1 MIEVQPSAPSEAQPV
16 EDLDVLVVGAG
27 FSGLYQLHR
36 LRQQGFSVRLFEAGA
51 DLGGIWYW
59 NCYPGARVDTHVPMY
74 EFSSEDLWRDWTWTE
89 RFPSWEELRRYFK
102 YVDQRL
108 DLSKDVV
115 FNTRVE
121 AADFD
126 EDRRQWVVRTQDGGL
141 VRTRFL
147 VLCTGFAAKPYIPD
161 LKGLDRFEGV
171 KHHTAWWPQD
181 GLDMTDK
188 RVGFLL
194 DLGQSPLRSTVLMNV
209 MRTLI
214 RTSAAD
220 KHFERIKT
228 RMPRADKDMD
238 AMTPEFMRMLLES
251 FREGLRA
258 SAKGPQSDAR
268 VYGEPWTFKLSD
280 IRVPVSIWHG
290 THDAQVPVSIG
301 RYYAA
306 HIPNARATFPE
317 GEGHVSIVT
326 NYLEAIIGDLRA

>member
-1 MIEVQPSAPSEAQPV
+1 MDSSAPIPLSRTRPDGALARTMQTVKLKDGRRLGFAEFGSSKAFPIFYFHGWPGSRLEAGFFNIPHVQMIGVDRPGYGLSDPHANRKLSDFPKDI
-16 EDLDVLVVGAG
+16 EQLADHLGHNRFAVVGMSGGGPYAAACAHYFRDRAIKVAIIAG
-27 FSGLYQLHR
+27 LGPP
-36 LRQQGFSVRLFEAGA
+36 EA
-51 DLGGIWYW
+51 
-59 NCYPGARVDTHVPMY
+59 PG
-74 EFSSEDLWRDWTWTE
+74 
-89 RFPSWEELRRYFK
+89 
-102 YVDQRL
+102 
-108 DLSKDVV
+108 
-115 FNTRVE
+115 
-121 AADFD
+121 
-126 EDRRQWVVRTQDGGL
+126 
-141 VRTRFL
+141 
-147 VLCTGFAAKPYIPD
+147 
-161 LKGLDRFEGV
+161 
-171 KHHTAWWPQD
+171 
-181 GLDMTDK
+181 MTDK

-228 RMPRADKDMD
+228 RMPRATKDMD

-268 VYGEPWTFKLSD
+268 VYGEPWSFNLSD

-301 RYYAA
+301 RYYAE

-326 NYLEAIIGDLRA
+326 NYLEAIIGDLRAT

>member
-1 MIEVQPSAPSEAQPV
+1 MQTVKLKDGRRLGFAEFGSSKAFPIFYFHGWPGSRLEAGFFNIPHVQMIGVDRPGYGLSDPHANRKLSDFPKDIEQLADHLGHNRFA
-16 EDLDVLVVGAG
+16 VVGMSGGGPYAAACAHYFRDRAIKVAIIAG
-27 FSGLYQLHR
+27 LGPP
-36 LRQQGFSVRLFEAGA
+36 EA
-51 DLGGIWYW
+51 
-59 NCYPGARVDTHVPMY
+59 PG
-74 EFSSEDLWRDWTWTE
+74 
-89 RFPSWEELRRYFK
+89 
-102 YVDQRL
+102 
-108 DLSKDVV
+108 
-115 FNTRVE
+115 
-121 AADFD
+121 
-126 EDRRQWVVRTQDGGL
+126 
-141 VRTRFL
+141 
-147 VLCTGFAAKPYIPD
+147 
-161 LKGLDRFEGV
+161 
-171 KHHTAWWPQD
+171 
-181 GLDMTDK
+181 MTDK

-228 RMPRADKDMD
+228 RMPRATKDMD

-268 VYGEPWTFKLSD
+268 VYGEPWSFNLSD

-301 RYYAA
+301 RYYAE

-326 NYLEAIIGDLRA
+326 NYLEAIIGDLRAT